1 MKIGLFFGSFNPIHV
16 GHLIIA
22 QTMVEDTDLDRVWFV
37 VSPQNPFKKSASLL
51 AEYDRLHLVRL
62 AIEGNDDLIASDVEF
77 ALPRPSYTIDTLAHL
92 RDKHPTQRF
101 ALIMGTD
108 NLRTIDKWK
117 NADVLKRDH
126 AIYVYRRGSHEQAP
140 SPPSGARVTMVDA
153 PLLHISATLIRERIR
168 SGKSVRYMV
177 PDTVE
182 RYIEE
187 MNLYRLGKTM

>member
-92 RDKHPTQRF
+92 RDKHPTQSF

-140 SPPSGARVTMVDA
+140 NQPSGAQVTMVDA